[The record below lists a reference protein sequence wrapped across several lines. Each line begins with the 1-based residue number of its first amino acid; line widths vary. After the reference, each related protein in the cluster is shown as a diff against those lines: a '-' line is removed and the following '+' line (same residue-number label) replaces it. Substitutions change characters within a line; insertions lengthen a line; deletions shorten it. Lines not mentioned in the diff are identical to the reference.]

1 MRLRIVALAAAA
13 AAMPA
18 FGQNAP
24 KQDTAAPPTS
34 NRVVL
39 SKGQTIQSAVANMAK
54 AAGALAAVDPAL
66 NGRVSEA
73 TSKLPLEKGLD
84 LIAKENRAQWRKVYL
99 ADAEIPRLA
108 DGTIDARR
116 LSRMVMSVAT
126 VQTANIGVV
135 DPTTGQ
141 MTVTSRAP
149 ESSPGMLEWAKTR
162 KAVYVLYSPVETATV
177 RTAGPGGDMLPPGG
191 IEAFKNMT
199 PEQRAQWM
207 KDHGGVIVT
216 SDMSPE
222 ERAQALQNLS
232 PEERARIEEKMNQAG
247 QSGGAS
253 VMIMRKETNQ

>member
-1 MRLRIVALAAAA
+1 MSLKIIALAAFAA
-13 AAMPA
+13 AVPA
-18 FGQNAP
+18 FGQNGP
-24 KQDTAAPPTS
+24 KQDTAAPPAS
-34 NRVVL
+34 NKVIL

-54 AAGALAAVDPAL
+54 AAGVLAAVDPAL

-84 LIAKENRAQWRKVYL
+84 LIAKENRAQWRKAYL
-99 ADAEIPRLA
+99 SDAEIPRNA

-116 LSRMVMSVAT
+116 LSRMVMNVAA

-135 DPTTGQ
+135 DPATGQ

-149 ESSPGMLEWAKTR
+149 ESSPGMQEWAKTR
-162 KAVYVLYSPVETATV
+162 KAVYVLYSPVETSTI
-177 RTAGPGGDMLPPGG
+177 RTTGPAGDILPPGG
-191 IEAFKNMT
+191 IDALKNMT

-207 KDHGGVIVT
+207 RDHGGVFVS

-222 ERAQALQNLS
+222 ERAQALQNL
-232 PEERARIEEKMNQAG
+232 PPDERARIEEKMNQAG
-247 QSGGAS
+247 QNGGAS